1 MNSKLMLEG
10 IKSGIESMGGQLS
23 NVDDNF
29 FYVTIVKGSEL
40 DDEVKIQRMKALIQ
54 RTFSGYGLKIKKVD
68 SLKSFHA
75 NT

>member
-1 MNSKLMLEG
+1 MKNKLLLSG

-29 FYVTIVKGSEL
+29 FYVTIIKGSEL
-40 DDEVKIQRMKALIQ
+40 DNEVKIQRMKGLIQ

-68 SLKSFHA
+68 SLLKK
-75 NT
+75 

>member
-1 MNSKLMLEG
+1 MNSSLMLKG

-54 RTFSGYGLKIKKVD
+54 RAFSGYGLKIKKVD
-68 SLKSFHA
+68 SLSKQTS
-75 NT
+75 